1 MPKSLFYFRHM
12 DTFAVQKALL
22 NSRLSVDKSP
32 LAAMSR
38 NNKYPKHRKFLK
50 FITKITKRALQRS

>member
-1 MPKSLFYFRHM
+1 M

-32 LAAMSR
+32 LATMCR
-38 NNKYPKHRKFLK
+38 NNKYPKLRKLFEVYYK
-50 FITKITKRALQRS
+50 NN